1 MKSRPGRGGAR
12 HPLLELTFARLREF
26 VREPEALFWMFIF
39 PVVLSLALAAA
50 FPSGSTSP
58 VFVGLAPSPA
68 SASLRQTLSAVPGIV
83 VRDVTPAEELQA
95 LREGAVHLVVRGT
108 DPPTYR
114 FDPARDESRTARL
127 LVDDALKRASGRA
140 DPWTATDEAVVIP
153 GSRYVD
159 WLIPG
164 IVGMNIMGTSLWGLG
179 FSIVQVRMRKILKRL
194 VASPMRRWEYLLA
207 QVLARMLFL
216 APEAGVPLLFGAL
229 AFGMPIEGS
238 VGAIMAVTAVGGLA
252 FSGLGLLIASRP
264 RTIEGISGVLNFVML
279 PMWILSGIFF
289 SAANFPDAA
298 QPFIQALPL
307 TALIDALRAVVLDG
321 ATLREVA
328 GELALLAGWGLVP
341 FMVSIRVFRWT

>member
-1 MKSRPGRGGAR
+1 MTSRAGRGGAR
-12 HPLLELTFARLREF
+12 HPLIELTVARLREF

-50 FPSGSTSP
+50 FPSGSPGP

-68 SASLRQTLSAVPGIV
+68 SDHLRQTLTAVPGIV
-83 VRDVTPAEELQA
+83 VRDVTPADELHA
-95 LREGAVHLVVRGT
+95 LREGEVHLVVHPT

-114 FDPARDESRTARL
+114 FDPERDESLTARL
-127 LVDDALKRASGRA
+127 LVDDALKRAAGRT
-140 DPWTATDEAVVIP
+140 DPWTASDDQVVLR

-194 VASPMRRWEYLLA
+194 VASPMRKWEYLLA
-207 QVLARMLFL
+207 QILARMLFL
-216 APEAGVPLLFGAL
+216 APEAGVPLLFGAV

-238 VGAIMAVTAVGGLA
+238 ITAIVVVTGVGGLA

-289 SAANFPDAA
+289 SATNFPDAA
-298 QPFIQALPL
+298 
-307 TALIDALRAVVLDG
+307 
-321 ATLREVA
+321 
-328 GELALLAGWGLVP
+328 
-341 FMVSIRVFRWT
+341 